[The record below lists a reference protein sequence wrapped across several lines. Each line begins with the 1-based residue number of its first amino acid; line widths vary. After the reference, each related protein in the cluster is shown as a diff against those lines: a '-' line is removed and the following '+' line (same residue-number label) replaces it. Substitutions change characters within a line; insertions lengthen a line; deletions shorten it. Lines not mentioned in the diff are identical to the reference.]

1 MQHEIDLKLNYG
13 KVDTHPSSNLDF
25 SPKEKDYYNVPTYER
40 MSTT

>member
-25 SPKEKDYYNVPTYER
+25 SPKEKDYYNVLTYER